1 MAQQG
6 QEDGAPDIATGDA
19 SSPKSSTY
27 VRKEPRLT
35 KNGKRVG
42 RPPDLAP
49 LPPERQCTA
58 RRRDLGRCT
67 NARVLGL
74 TVCRMHGGGS
84 PYVRAAGAR
93 RLMDFQPK
101 AIETA
106 GELLNPVVEGQT
118 CPLCKRGQLRDEM
131 VRLRASQLV
140 LDRTGHGPTQKVEIK
155 PADIAFLEYLTD
167 EQVAQIDVWI
177 EEAKLKAAE
186 DLGLQAEIEPAN
198 A

>member
-1 MAQQG
+1 MTQQG
-6 QEDGAPDIATGDA
+6 REDGAPDIATGDA
-19 SSPKSSTY
+19 HLDTETSEAAP
-27 VRKEPRLT
+27 RK
-35 KNGKRVG
+35 KRG
-42 RPPDLAP
+42 RPPGRVPVP
-49 LPPERQCTA
+49 LDRQCTA
-58 RRRDLGRCT
+58 RRHDHVQCSNR
-67 NARVLGL
+67 RVLGL

-84 PYVRAAGAR
+84 PYVRAAGAA

-106 GELLNPVVEGQT
+106 GELLNQVVEGQT

-167 EQVAQIDVWI
+167 EQVSQIDVWI

-186 DLGLQAEIEPAN
+186 DLGLSAETESTN